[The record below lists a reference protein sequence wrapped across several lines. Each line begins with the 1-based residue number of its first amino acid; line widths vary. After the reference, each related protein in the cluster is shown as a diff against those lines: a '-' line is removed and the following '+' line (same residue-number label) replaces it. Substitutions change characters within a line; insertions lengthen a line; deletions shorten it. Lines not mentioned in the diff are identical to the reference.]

1 MNQILPKSTIPLFL
15 GSVFSLFAFKNVCKK
30 EVIDPEVQ
38 RDIRVL
44 KSHSFVVSNPYL
56 AIAIKDA
63 LRNIELVTSLNRE
76 DTRQGGSTICKYD
89 TEIGLPKSYTIGYSK
104 NSAGT
109 LLHELIHV
117 SVNQN
122 LLQDFVNYKSP
133 IKDNPVAPQYVADGV
148 RLNENLRQAKWM
160 DLAEN
165 TKRTEQMQKIV
176 SLTDVCTKLKPEVK
190 AYIKDKCSYA
200 SINPHIE
207 YSTTV
212 VQLAYYMFLQGFPV
226 KNAPVN
232 TPENNLYVEI
242 DKALIEDLKARNVIS
257 NTCSLN

>member
-1 MNQILPKSTIPLFL
+1 MNQILPKPTIPLLL
-15 GSVFSLFAFKNVCKK
+15 GTVFSLFAFKNVYQKSSF
-30 EVIDPEVQ
+30 DPEVQ
-38 RDIRVL
+38 RDIQIL
-44 KSHSFVVSNPYL
+44 KSHSFVVSNPHL
-56 AIAIKDA
+56 AIAIRDA
-63 LRNIELVTSLNRE
+63 LRDIKLVTSLNRE

-89 TEIGLPKSYTIGYSK
+89 AEIGLPKNYLIGYSK

-109 LLHELIHV
+109 LLHELVHV
-117 SVNQN
+117 SVNQKF
-122 LLQDFVNYKSP
+122 LQDFVNYKSP
-133 IKDNPVAPQYVADGV
+133 IAQNPHIPQYTSDGV
-148 RLNENLRQAKWM
+148 RLNENLRQTKWM
-160 DLAEN
+160 DQTEN
-165 TKRTEQMQKIV
+165 AKRTLQMQQIA
-176 SLTDVCTKLKPEVK
+176 SLADACTKLKPEVK

-257 NTCSLN
+257 TSCSL